1 MSNVIQPVILSPNAH
16 KDDDIKKKS
25 ALLIGEWAY
34 NIISTAKVFVNGGF
48 NVDLISYNKIIKSN
62 KYISSI
68 FYSSYNHEVIKDFIL
83 INKIYEYSVVIVI
96 DDNIIKYLVDA
107 QDIDNLVKLKL
118 LPVLSLDNFCHIYS
132 KIGLS
137 AVFEAAGVFTP
148 QYAVAQDVNDVLRFA
163 QKYGIPLFVKQDS
176 SSAGFGVFECKSI
189 DFIKRLP
196 SSLFE
201 KPVLVQEKI
210 NGTVIGVDAFYRDA
224 QLIYYS
230 YSERVLSSDND
241 YGPSSVRRF
250 RQVGDLGGSLYEE
263 LQKIGKVLGANGFA
277 NITAI
282 QSRENNVR
290 YYFEADMRPTAW
302 VFIGKYI
309 GLDLSDCIK
318 RYYEYGE
325 MLSAPL
331 SVNNKFPLS
340 VVLPLFF
347 RMDYVDILLN
357 KYNVWKYIYYTASG
371 NINVYL
377 KDRII
382 CSVVVML
389 NKILPD
395 YLFLLLKT
403 AYHNIKKSKKY

>member
-1 MSNVIQPVILSPNAH
+1 LLGLIDKIVFPIF
-16 KDDDIKKKS
+16 KS
-25 ALLIGEWAY
+25 GIA
-34 NIISTAKVFVNGGF
+34 
-48 NVDLISYNKIIKSN
+48 
-62 KYISSI
+62 
-68 FYSSYNHEVIKDFIL
+68 
-83 INKIYEYSVVIVI
+83 
-96 DDNIIKYLVDA
+96 
-107 QDIDNLVKLKL
+107 
-118 LPVLSLDNFCHIYS
+118 
-132 KIGLS
+132 GLS
-137 AVFEAAGVFTP
+137 AVFEAAGVVTP

-163 QKYGIPLFVKQDS
+163 QKYGIPLFVKIDS

-241 YGPSSVRRF
+241 FGPSSVRRF
-250 RQVGDLGGSLYEE
+250 RQVGDLGDSLYDE
-263 LQKIGKVLGANGFA
+263 LQMMGKVLGANGFA

-282 QSRENNVR
+282 QSTENNVR

-318 RYYEYGE
+318 RYYEFGE
-325 MLSAPL
+325 VLRAPL

-340 VVLPLFF
+340 IVLPLFF
-347 RMDYVDILLN
+347 RMDYIDILLN
-357 KYNVWKYIYYTASG
+357 KYRVWKYIYCTASG
-371 NINVYL
+371 NINIYL
-377 KDRII
+377 HDRII
-382 CSVVVML
+382 RSVVVML
-389 NKILPD
+389 KKILPK
-395 YLFLLLKT
+395 YLCRKLKT
-403 AYHNIKKSKKY
+403 AISIFANN